1 MSSRQQPFIG
11 RRASGKILKN
21 AGCGFAAIV
30 LLGAAIVLLLL
41 LSSWASMPGRTD
53 FMLHEGRYQAIIQAV
68 EAQGIRMGEQ
78 REFFLRDPSSPA
90 SLQAVDPN
98 ETVDRGTGTGTVW
111 IRRTGKSAYIVSIL
125 VADLGHAGLYG
136 YLYSDVPLSVISDDS
151 DATINAPG
159 PMQQVQMQLNERWWV
174 IYNDLQ

>member
-1 MSSRQQPFIG
+1 VSTLKRPFIG
-11 RRASGKILKN
+11 RRASGKVLKN
-21 AGCGFAAIV
+21 AGCGFVTLVLIGVAI
-30 LLGAAIVLLLL
+30 GLLLL
-41 LSSWASMPGRTD
+41 VSSWASMPGRTD
-53 FMLHEGRYQAIIQAV
+53 FLLHESRYQAIFQAAA
-68 EAQGIRMGEQ
+68 AQGIRMGEQ
-78 REFFLRDPSSPA
+78 REFFLNDPSSPE

-98 ETVDRGTGTGTVW
+98 ETADCGTGTGTVW
-111 IRRTGKSAYIVSIL
+111 IRRTGKNAYIVSIL

-159 PMQQVQMQLNERWWV
+159 PMRQVQMQLNEHWWV